1 METQFPK
8 AVDKLKEA
16 LENTVSRLEAIQKKE
31 PLQVLLEMVRVIE
44 NNISEGE
51 LVMKN
56 KLRRNLEAMA
66 SSMQE
71 FEIKPIAPDL

>member
-44 NNISEGE
+44 NNIYEGE

-66 SSMQE
+66 SSTQE

>member
-66 SSMQE
+66 SSTQE